1 MIWVSSQK
9 LEKYSVL
16 SASKYG
22 ISPFL
27 IGSTII
33 AFGTSA
39 PEMLTSLFAV
49 LDGKSIMVVGNV
61 IGSNVA
67 NIALVF
73 GLTLAVLF
81 LKKEDFVAQTEIKT
95 NLILLILSTIVIWAV
110 MHVELF
116 HFYSSI
122 FLLSCLLVVLIIWY
136 KTNTGFETELEE
148 NKENFLLLK
157 LISSLVF
164 LVVSAWLI
172 TKGALNIL
180 DSFGVGEMF
189 VGFTVLAFGTSLPEI
204 AASLALALKG
214 RYEAVAGTLIGSNI
228 FNGLFVLAI
237 PGLFRPSYKFVYT
250 EWIPILVV
258 LLFVTM
264 TFCIYIF
271 SRIKKP
277 KKASLMISFLL
288 FASYLLSLYLVY

>member
-1 MIWVSSQK
+1 MIWLSSQK

-49 LDGKSIMVVGNV
+49 LEGKSIMVVGNV
-61 IGSNVA
+61 IGSNIA

-81 LKKEDFVAQTEIKT
+81 FKKEYFVAQNDIKT

-110 MHVELF
+110 MYVELF

-122 FLLSCLLVVLIIWY
+122 FLLFSLLVVLIIWY
-136 KTNTGFETELEE
+136 KTNTGFETDTQES
-148 NKENFLLLK
+148 KENFLILK
-157 LISSLVF
+157 LISSLGF
-164 LVVSAWLI
+164 LVLSAWLI

-214 RYEAVAGTLIGSNI
+214 RYETVAGTLIGSNI

-237 PGLFRPSYKFVYT
+237 PGLFSPSYKFVYT

-264 TFCIYIF
+264 IFCIYIF

-288 FASYLLSLYLVY
+288 FTSYLLSLYLVY